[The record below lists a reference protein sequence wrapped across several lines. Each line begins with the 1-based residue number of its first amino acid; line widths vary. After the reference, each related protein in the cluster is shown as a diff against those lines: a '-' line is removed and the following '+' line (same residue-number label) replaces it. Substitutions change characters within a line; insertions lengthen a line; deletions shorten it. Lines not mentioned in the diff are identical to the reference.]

1 MEVSHASLETGF
13 SAAPYPPLPAAG
25 GIISITNIIN
35 TATLLGFIR
44 LCSLDPEPAPLVP
57 SLPPHPRAA
66 QSVRV
71 CPTLG
76 RQSVVRPCVR
86 AHVRH
91 ACRLTCG
98 ACTGRCAGCV
108 QASVQTC
115 IQTCVEACFQLCVQA
130 CTGALI
136 QACLRACAQCVCERG
151 CRLGCC
157 HCHTGLPALWSR
169 KDGRGG

>member
-91 ACRLTCG
+91 ACRLTCS
-98 ACTGRCAGCV
+98 ACTGRCAGVRAGMSADMHSDLCRGML
-108 QASVQTC
+108 SVM
-115 IQTCVEACFQLCVQA
+115 
-130 CTGALI
+130 CTGMHGSA
-136 QACLRACAQCVCERG
+136 
-151 CRLGCC
+151 
-157 HCHTGLPALWSR
+157 HTGMLAGMCTVR
-169 KDGRGG
+169 V